1 LSLAVFVEVVM
12 SEESKGTIVSFKEFA
27 AQKKAAKKKSSESSE
42 EVEELESTDSW
53 LESVKKRNAD
63 AKSRLRKK
71 RKSNNKQ
78 VLSSYRIK

>member
-1 LSLAVFVEVVM
+1 M
-12 SEESKGTIVSFKEFA
+12 SEESKGTIVSFKEFTA
-27 AQKKAAKKKSSESSE
+27 KKEADKKAPMTSE
-42 EVEELESTDSW
+42 EDCDSEAAADW

-63 AKSRLRKK
+63 AKSRLRQK